1 MRRSAISIPS
11 NMSRRAGR
19 NSFKEF
25 RQFLSFALGSL
36 AEIETQL
43 IISKEINYLADDE
56 LIPLIGDLDIIRKM
70 VKALANCLN

>member
-1 MRRSAISIPS
+1 
-11 NMSRRAGR
+11 MSRRAGR